1 MIGFE
6 YNSAILDDHS
16 IIPAN
21 CRLFGRVCSLIHS
34 VSPTDIPV
42 LIVGEMG
49 TPKTIF
55 AKEIHRNSKRKNGKL
70 LAVDC
75 TNPDVGSLEIELF
88 GHEGNGSKH
97 YAMHKI
103 GKIEQANGGSILLNE
118 IGMAPNAIQTRLLQV
133 IQEQE
138 IYRVGGHRSVSI
150 DVRIIAT
157 TSDNLEFAIRNGSFR
172 KDLFYRISVFPIIIP
187 PLRGSSE
194 DIEFLANEFLTL
206 ISTRDNKKI
215 KGISSDAMNLLK
227 DYDWPGNISELEK
240 SIEQAI
246 SVEKTDEIQS
256 ASLPK
261 AILLRQNQTAKP
273 DLPFIDPQTRKMLP
287 LYEIERRSLIHALK
301 ATGNNIKRTAKILG
315 INRATVY
322 RKLEK
327 YNLL

>member
-6 YNSAILDDHS
+6 YNSTNFDDCNIVS
-16 IIPAN
+16 AN
-21 CRLFGRVCSLIHS
+21 CGLFRRVCSLIQS

-49 TPKTIF
+49 TPKPIF
-55 AKEIHRNSKRKNGKL
+55 VKEVHRNSKRRNGRL
-70 LAVDC
+70 FTVDC
-75 TNPDVGSLEIELF
+75 ANPDVGSLEIELF
-88 GHEGNGSKH
+88 GHESNGNKH

-103 GKIEQANGGSILLNE
+103 GKIEQANGSSILLSE
-118 IGMAPNAIQTRLLQV
+118 IGMTPSAIQTRLLQV

-138 IYRVGGHRSVSI
+138 IYRVGGHGSVPT

-157 TSDNLEFAIRNGSFR
+157 TSGNLESAIKNGSFR

-187 PLRGSSE
+187 SLRDHSE
-194 DIEFLANEFLTL
+194 DIEFLANEFLIL
-206 ISTRDNKKI
+206 MSKKANKKI
-215 KGISSDAMNLLK
+215 KGISSDAMSLLK
-227 DYDWPGNISELEK
+227 DYGWPGNILELEK
-240 SIEQAI
+240 SIEHAI
-246 SVEKTDEIQS
+246 SFEETEEIQS

-261 AILLRQNQTAKP
+261 AILHTQNQIAKP
-273 DLPFIDPQTRKMLP
+273 DLPFIDPQTRKILP
-287 LYEIERRSLIHALK
+287 LYEIERRSIIHALRI
-301 ATGNNIKRTAKILG
+301 TGNNIKKTAKILG